1 METSKTVESSSPSL
15 LNTALTTESTEKS
28 PQFAGKDSISNLV
41 SQNDPDQLNDLF
53 GKPEKI
59 TYDVLEFLCLKEETY
74 EDLVSTEIVDL
85 MIQKKIYKGI
95 ENEESSDET
104 DNLGEVNGRKN
115 GESKQNT
122 HKPYKKNHHFRDD
135 ANPEWLIPDDQ
146 DLLECIEIKGLGF
159 NEMVKQMQDQK
170 ISSSEHQTAKPY
182 AYAKKSAQNQRYQ
195 HSHESNGNSQHND
208 IERIPTNSYR
218 APLNFTNKTHNSS
231 SKMMPSSGSNYPRK
245 VFTESNIL
253 NQKNDVHSND
263 TITSTHSAIDSAR
276 PSSSQ
281 ITASTFPP
289 GFGQMSS
296 SLVNSGV
303 YSNQNKFN
311 YSSQAQK
318 ASSPNM
324 SLNFFNSHSPSQK
337 PAASNYSAVNQ
348 HLHFSNQSA
357 KNPNG
362 ATQSHHHTAMKFS
375 HSNNHFNHHQNSN
388 TAPQSHHH
396 QSNGAA
402 HTMNY
407 RQQNNFYGFQNQ
419 KMRTN
424 QISCSELPPPPPRE
438 REKMSESV
446 KKLFGV
452 MPTTKENAMQVSQA
466 PPAAVKRPMT
476 MAAHASNYFN
486 KSAATTNASSHNT
499 QQSHYSKT
507 PNLTVSDIFV
517 SNMGTKQANVSAQQS
532 IAVNDKNSVAHNYA
546 NRTHWEVPHSQNI
559 TRAQNKQR
567 NTKQQY

>member
-1 METSKTVESSSPSL
+1 
-15 LNTALTTESTEKS
+15 
-28 PQFAGKDSISNLV
+28 
-41 SQNDPDQLNDLF
+41 
-53 GKPEKI
+53 
-59 TYDVLEFLCLKEETY
+59 
-74 EDLVSTEIVDL
+74 
-85 MIQKKIYKGI
+85 
-95 ENEESSDET
+95 
-104 DNLGEVNGRKN
+104 
-115 GESKQNT
+115 
-122 HKPYKKNHHFRDD
+122 
-135 ANPEWLIPDDQ
+135 
-146 DLLECIEIKGLGF
+146 
-159 NEMVKQMQDQK
+159 
-170 ISSSEHQTAKPY
+170 
-182 AYAKKSAQNQRYQ
+182 
-195 HSHESNGNSQHND
+195 
-208 IERIPTNSYR
+208 
-218 APLNFTNKTHNSS
+218 
-231 SKMMPSSGSNYPRK
+231 
-245 VFTESNIL
+245 
-253 NQKNDVHSND
+253 
-263 TITSTHSAIDSAR
+263 
-276 PSSSQ
+276 
-281 ITASTFPP
+281 
-289 GFGQMSS
+289 MSS

-337 PAASNYSAVNQ
+337 PSASNYSAVNQ

-362 ATQSHHHTAMKFS
+362 ATQSHQHTAMKFS

-388 TAPQSHHH
+388 TASQPHH
-396 QSNGAA
+396 QSNGGA

-466 PPAAVKRPMT
+466 PPAAVQRPMT

-486 KSAATTNASSHNT
+486 KSAATTNASNHNT
-499 QQSHYSKT
+499 QQSHYGKT

-567 NTKQQY
+567 NAKQQY